1 MSDKNNE
8 TLSALMDGELDEMS
22 LHRVLNQMDDAS
34 ELSGGELT
42 GSELKKTWSRYH
54 LQRDV
59 IKGDVSEF
67 STLDISSAI
76 SDAISEEAVIETQA
90 QKPKTWW
97 KAVAGLSVA
106 ASVTFAVVLGARFNP
121 LMNDQGAAQFAGKT
135 QVQVV
140 VPEITKVRAPTMIA
154 QGQELNGIN
163 EKSLQ
168 QAQERLNIYLK
179 QHAQDSALGQ
189 GRSAMP
195 FARVVNFDTPAR
207 QVKGN

>member
-1 MSDKNNE
+1 MSDKQNE

-22 LHRVLNQMDDAS
+22 LHRVLNQMDD
-34 ELSGGELT
+34 
-42 GSELKKTWSRYH
+42 GSELKETWSRYH

-76 SDAISEEAVIETQA
+76 HDAIGEEAVIESTSQ
-90 QKPKTWW
+90 QPKNWW

-121 LMNDQGAAQFAGKT
+121 LMDNQGSEQFAGKT

-140 VPEITKVRAPTMIA
+140 VPEITRVKSPTMIA
-154 QGQELNGIN
+154 QSNNELNGID

-195 FARVVNFDTPAR
+195 FARVVNFETPAR

>member
-1 MSDKNNE
+1 MNDKQNE

-22 LHRVLNQMDDAS
+22 LHRVLNQMED
-34 ELSGGELT
+34 
-42 GSELKKTWSRYH
+42 GSQIKETWSRYH

-67 STLDISSAI
+67 STLDISSAVH
-76 SDAISEEAVIETQA
+76 DAIDNEATIESASQ
-90 QKPKTWW
+90 QPKNWW

-121 LMNDQGAAQFAGKT
+121 LLGGQGSEQFAGKT

-140 VPEITKVRAPTMIA
+140 VPEITRVKGPTMIA
-154 QGQELNGIN
+154 QSNSALNGVD

-179 QHAQDSALGQ
+179 QHAQDSSLGQ

-195 FARVVNFDTPAR
+195 FARVVNFETPAR

>member
-1 MSDKNNE
+1 MSDKQNE

-22 LHRVLNQMDDAS
+22 LHRVLNQM
-34 ELSGGELT
+34 EE
-42 GSELKKTWSRYH
+42 GSQLKETWSRYH

-67 STLDISSAI
+67 SALDISSAI
-76 SDAISEEAVIETQA
+76 HDAIDDEATIESSIQ
-90 QKPKTWW
+90 QPKNWW

-121 LMNDQGAAQFAGKT
+121 MLDGQGSEQFAGKT

-140 VPEITKVRAPTMIA
+140 VPEITRVKGPTMIA
-154 QGQELNGIN
+154 QSNSALNGVD

-195 FARVVNFDTPAR
+195 FARVVNFETPAR